1 MEVVMRLRAVK
12 NASAC
17 RSSLLP
23 CVLAMSAVFAV
34 DHLGPLTQR
43 AGEPDPIV
51 ADARAATMALD
62 DAIGLV
68 RNVVDA
74 RVLPGATVAI
84 GRGPRVLSSVAFGHL
99 GWRESDGAV
108 SPDSTMYDLASL
120 TKAVATTTAVLLLV
134 QDRRIRLDEPVQ
146 RWIPDFHGR
155 WKEDVTWRH
164 LLTHTSGLPPAGRMR
179 GNTPARRLR
188 SLLRSRLVAPPG
200 QLMMYSDL
208 GFIVAWQA
216 ATRAAGQPLP
226 RYLEHRVWRPLGMH
240 HTAVWPGLDCER
252 CAPTLWLRRGEPY
265 RGKPADP
272 IAHRLGIPSGNA
284 GLFSSA
290 HDLARFAAMI
300 ANGGE
305 LDGVRVLRRDLVA
318 ELFRQAPGAGRR
330 TLGWE
335 AWCPSEERPAHE
347 ACVRPVA
354 VGHTGWTG
362 TSLFIDPAH
371 GTWVVLLSNRSYLRR
386 TPPSLDTLRRA
397 LFASVSRALTR
408 AKAERDLPGVA
419 ALSTR
424 GPVSE

>member
-1 MEVVMRLRAVK
+1 MEAVMTLRTLK
-12 NASAC
+12 NTWAGRSPLLAC
-17 RSSLLP
+17 F
-23 CVLAMSAVFAV
+23 LATSVVFAV
-34 DHLGPLTQR
+34 DRVGPFT
-43 AGEPDPIV
+43 E
-51 ADARAATMALD
+51 RAAGRNMVAPEARTTTTALD
-62 DAIGLV
+62 GAIALV
-68 RNVVDA
+68 RNMVNA

-134 QDRRIRLDEPVQ
+134 QDGRIRLDEPVQ

-226 RYLEHRVWRPLGMH
+226 RYLEQRVWRPLGMH

-386 TPPSLDTLRRA
+386 TPPSLDTLRRD
-397 LFASVSRALTR
+397 LFAGVSRALVR
-408 AKAERDLPGVA
+408 ADAEQRLPRVA
-419 ALSTR
+419 A
-424 GPVSE
+424 VSARLP